1 MVGKS
6 DFKENPK
13 SNHDL
18 DLGVVNNPNLGLDLG
33 FVNFLPK
40 MILVSKIV
48 LVKEPDGPRKQ
59 FIGH

>member
-40 MILVSKIV
+40 MILVWKIV
-48 LVKEPDGPRKQ
+48 LVK
-59 FIGH
+59 